1 MKKEMTKLLL
11 EYGTISSEEAEKIE
25 SINEE
30 TIAKSVK
37 ELGFNQTENITQE
50 KLKKIWIQKF

>member
-11 EYGTISSEEAEKIE
+11 EYGIISSEEAEKIE
-25 SINEE
+25 DL
-30 TIAKSVK
+30 TKQK
-37 ELGFNQTENITQE
+37 TLPGK

>member
-11 EYGTISSEEAEKIE
+11 EYGIISSEEAEKIE

-30 TIAKSVK
+30 TIAKTLVK
-37 ELGFNQTENITQE
+37 IPGKDPAAL
-50 KLKKIWIQKF
+50 